1 MNGEINRL
9 ERILQSCLHVIINW
23 EPTMLLSENSTSES
37 EVSENMLKNRFFVMK
52 TSRPWSNWISCY
64 FLRKFTKSISEYTV
78 LSFVG
83 IHKEHFQTMLIS
95 FIGIVFTVCFSKP
108 QYCLAKPRMNK
119 QLVYPGPETQTIAQM
134 DLSSPCLIRC
144 ARRQQ

>member
-1 MNGEINRL
+1 
-9 ERILQSCLHVIINW
+9 
-23 EPTMLLSENSTSES
+23 MLLSENSTSES
-37 EVSENMLKNRFFVMK
+37 EVSQNMLKNRFFVMK

-95 FIGIVFTVCFSKP
+95 FIGTVLLPVAFPSHNTF
-108 QYCLAKPRMNK
+108 LEK
-119 QLVYPGPETQTIAQM
+119 QGSRSPP
-134 DLSSPCLIRC
+134 SSILLKMK
-144 ARRQQ
+144 QG